1 MAETNLH
8 KRTALIGW
16 FVVGW
21 LLTLVVVFLWFL
33 TDTITTM
40 VFALG
45 IGLGLGIGFIIVVNE
60 ALILTTIQ
68 TLQKAGESAVR
79 LLSLRKNMRA
89 VLAVWIFGLF
99 TLVVIMTVFNQIE
112 LDRFSAIMGLLGSF
126 VASVVAYYFATSRS
140 ETPS

>member
-68 TLQKAGESAVR
+68 TLQKAGEEYEGCVS
-79 LLSLRKNMRA
+79 
-89 VLAVWIFGLF
+89 GLDIR
-99 TLVVIMTVFNQIE
+99 TIHSG
-112 LDRFSAIMGLLGSF
+112 R
-126 VASVVAYYFATSRS
+126 YYDCVQ
-140 ETPS
+140 PD